1 MKIKE
6 PQTSEIIKI
15 KLPEETVT
23 VGPGTVPT
31 SGASTSSTS
40 VKEMSTSL
48 RKASRVGLFDSLL
61 ELEDETST
69 ISPH

>member
-1 MKIKE
+1 MKTKK

-15 KLPEETVT
+15 KLPVETVT

-31 SGASTSSTS
+31 SGASTSTTS
-40 VKEMSTSL
+40 IKDMSTNL

-61 ELEDETST
+61 EYESSR
-69 ISPH
+69 ISPN